1 MHYNVTISGVEK
13 ESIYEKATNAYI
25 MLRAGAST
33 VPFEI
38 DDPAQKK
45 NLGNDLNDVIVD
57 LYNRNQSA
65 TLCKGVKHPKS
76 IPIIATNYALHQEE
90 R

>member
-1 MHYNVTISGVEK
+1 
-13 ESIYEKATNAYI
+13 

-33 VPFEI
+33 VPFGI

-45 NLGNDLNDVIVD
+45 NLGNDLNVTVD

-65 TLCKGVKHPKS
+65 NLCRGIKHPKS
-76 IPIIATNYALHQEE
+76 ILIIIANYALRQEE